1 MSPTLLQRIAS
12 GERDAVQECLRSY
25 GGLILAIARKLL
37 PAAEV
42 EDAVQEVF
50 IELWRQAA
58 RFDPSRAKETTF
70 VALVA
75 RRRCIDRLRRRS
87 SGPDL
92 EALGER
98 EPADAVA
105 PDPTRPAEVTEE
117 VARVQELIGD
127 LPPERQLALRLSLR
141 EGLTHREIAARTGMP
156 LGTVKTHIRRGL
168 IQVREQLAASGAEVS
183 A

>member
-12 GERDAVQECLRSY
+12 GDRDAVQECLRSY
-25 GGLILAIARKLL
+25 GGLVLTIARKLL
-37 PAAEV
+37 PTAEV

-58 RFDPSRAKETTF
+58 RFDPGRAKETTF

-75 RRRCIDRLRRRS
+75 RRRCIDRLRRRR

-105 PDPTRPAEVTEE
+105 ADPSRPAEVSDELT
-117 VARVQELIGD
+117 RVQELIGE
-127 LPPERQLALRLSLR
+127 LPPERQRVLRLSIR
-141 EGLTHREIAARTGMP
+141 DGLTHRQIAERTGLP

-168 IQVREQLAASGAEVS
+168 IRVREQLAASGAEVS

>member
-1 MSPTLLQRIAS
+1 MSKTLLQRIAS

-25 GGLILAIARKLL
+25 GGLILTIARKLL

-58 RFDPSRAKETTF
+58 RFDPTRAKETTF

-98 EPADAVA
+98 DPAEAI
-105 PDPTRPAEVTEE
+105 DPSRPAEVTEE

-127 LPPERQLALRLSLR
+127 LPPERQLALRLSIR
-141 EGLTHREIAARTGMP
+141 EGLTHREIAERTGMP

-168 IQVREQLAASGAEVS
+168 IRVREQLAASGAEVS